1 MIFIAEALPPTSRA
15 FNRTRKDV
23 SETKETLKTLLVL
36 LTWANL
42 AGYIHLIQLS
52 YVGRRFGCMTAKIK
66 GNALIMKPQME

>member
-36 LTWANL
+36 LMWANL
-42 AGYIHLIQLS
+42 AGHLIQLS
-52 YVGRRFGCMTAKIK
+52 YVGRHFGCMTAKLK
-66 GNALIMKPQME
+66 GNALITKPQM